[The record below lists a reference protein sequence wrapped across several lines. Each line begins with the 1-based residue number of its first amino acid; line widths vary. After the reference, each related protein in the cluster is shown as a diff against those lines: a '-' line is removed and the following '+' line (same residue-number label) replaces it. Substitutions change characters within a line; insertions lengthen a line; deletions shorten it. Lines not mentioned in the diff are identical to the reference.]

1 MDIHDETSTNNV
13 NIQCAI
19 DPEGLDGAT
28 NPYHDD
34 QINLVIT
41 WVNMDDP
48 DRWPRRFSYKGV
60 SPAMAEKSIE
70 LSARFATLD
79 KAGKMEIKLYSVTEG
94 DSGERFWSGAE
105 VSPENAVLHFRR
117 LVKALIG

>member
-1 MDIHDETSTNNV
+1 MDIRDGISTDNV
-13 NIQCAI
+13 ATKCVI
-19 DPEGLDGAT
+19 DPEGLDGVT
-28 NPYHDD
+28 SPHPDD
-34 QINLVIT
+34 QINLVIG
-41 WVNMDDP
+41 WPNMDDP
-48 DRWPRRFSYKGV
+48 DRRPRRFSYKGV